1 MPVEVN
7 LLYPTTFRYNIF
19 LNPPEP
25 IEVEAV
31 LYPTTFR
38 YNFYESAVFEAY
50 RQFYIPLRSDKRGCL
65 MPQGLASAQFVLYP
79 TTIRHNTT
87 SILDIPANIYHVQV
101 NLHHKKSDY
110 LILHPTSFRY
120 NSVSTHISRLFSIII
135 FISHFVH
142 I

>member
-50 RQFYIPLRSDKRGCL
+50 RQFYIQLRSDIALFRYM
-65 MPQGLASAQFVLYP
+65 MPLIDLILYP
-79 TTIRHNTT
+79 TTFRYNTT
-87 SILDIPANIYHVQV
+87 SFLDILDNV
-101 NLHHKKSDY
+101 D
-110 LILHPTSFRY
+110 
-120 NSVSTHISRLFSIII
+120 
-135 FISHFVH
+135 FISHYVQ